1 MSVPERSVASR
12 SADLT
17 IQGLLLDVDKFA
29 SHDGPGIR
37 TAVFLK
43 GCPLACVWCH
53 SPESQLNHPDI
64 LYQVQRC
71 TGCWL
76 CLEVCPEGALTSGR
90 HGGQEAAVLDRS
102 RCTAC
107 GKCVEVCYP
116 GALRLA
122 GTPITVGEL
131 ALEVERDL
139 PYFRSSGGRVTLSGG
154 EPARQPKFSYNFLL
168 ACKERGIHTAME
180 TTGYARWEAMAEL
193 ASVADLLL
201 YDLKF
206 IDSASHR
213 RHAGVPNDLILRN
226 LEQLAASGHE
236 IQIRVPCIPGIN
248 DGKEQI
254 RSIARFGAGIGVD
267 RIVLLPYNGAAGA
280 KYEWIGRSYSL
291 RAKETQTGEHMA
303 SLADL
308 CRREGLQVQVG
319 G

>member
-1 MSVPERSVASR
+1 MSGHERGITSR
-12 SADLT
+12 SADLSV
-17 IQGLLLDVDKFA
+17 QGLLLDVDKFA

-43 GCPLACVWCH
+43 GCPLACAWCH

-64 LYQVQRC
+64 LYQAQRC

-76 CLEVCPEGALTSGR
+76 CLEVCPEDALTSGVR
-90 HGGQEAAVLDRS
+90 GGQEAAVLDRA

-122 GTPITVGEL
+122 GKHVTVGEL

-139 PYFRSSGGRVTLSGG
+139 PYFRSSGGGVTLSGG
-154 EPARQPKFSYNFLL
+154 EPARQLEFSYNFLL
-168 ACKERGIHTAME
+168 ACQERGIHTALE
-180 TTGYARWEAMAEL
+180 TTGYARWEAMAGL

-206 IDSASHR
+206 TDSTSHR
-213 RHAGVPNDLILRN
+213 RHAGVPNHRILRN
-226 LEQLAASGHE
+226 LEQLAASDHE

-248 DGKEQI
+248 DGEEQI
-254 RSIARFGAGIGVD
+254 RSIARFAAGIGVD
-267 RIVLLPYNGAAGA
+267 SIALLPYNGAAGA
-280 KYEWIGRSYSL
+280 KYEWIGRSYAL
-291 RAKETQTGEHMA
+291 QEKETQPADYVA
-303 SLADL
+303 SLADM
-308 CRREGLQVQVG
+308 CRQEGLQVQVG